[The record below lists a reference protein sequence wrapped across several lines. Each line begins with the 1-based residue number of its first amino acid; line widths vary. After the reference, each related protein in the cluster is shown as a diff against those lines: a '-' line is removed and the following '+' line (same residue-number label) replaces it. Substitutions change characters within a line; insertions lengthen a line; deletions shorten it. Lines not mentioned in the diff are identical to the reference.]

1 MNITKASIDD
11 LASIMEIVIE
21 AKAYLKSQNIDQWQD
36 GYPNEEG
43 LLKDIQNNSLY
54 ITILA
59 IFRYTS

>member
-43 LLKDIQNNSLY
+43 LK
-54 ITILA
+54 
-59 IFRYTS
+59 